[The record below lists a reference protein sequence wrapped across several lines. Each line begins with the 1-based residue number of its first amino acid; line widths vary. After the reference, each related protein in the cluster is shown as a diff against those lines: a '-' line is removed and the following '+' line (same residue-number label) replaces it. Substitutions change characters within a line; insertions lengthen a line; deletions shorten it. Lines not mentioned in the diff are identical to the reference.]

1 MPKITQ
7 LTLALES
14 KPGVLA
20 KVARTLADAGV
31 NVTAFSTSDSA
42 GRGRIRMIVSDPA
55 RAKEAL
61 TAAKFRV
68 GEEPA
73 VQLSLDN
80 RPGALAS
87 VAEKL
92 GQAKM
97 NIKCAYATTSES
109 GRASVV
115 LVVSNPD
122 KALSLVGG

>member
-1 MPKITQ
+1 
-7 LTLALES
+7 
-14 KPGVLA
+14 
-20 KVARTLADAGV
+20 
-31 NVTAFSTSDSA
+31 
-42 GRGRIRMIVSDPA
+42 MIVSDPA
-55 RAKEAL
+55 RGKEAL

-68 GEEPA
+68 SEEPA
-73 VQLSLDN
+73 VLLSLDN

-87 VAEKL
+87 VTEKL